1 MSQIQKKI
9 LGCLYGQAL
18 GDAFAMPAHIHP
30 DDTIRAFGWLD
41 SWQAAPRDH
50 VVHAGLPAGRIT
62 DDSEQAFSLAQ
73 AFIAAGGV
81 TLAATV
87 QALLCWYERVDGDNS
102 PYVGPSTR
110 RGINALKA
118 GEDPRA
124 TGLWGDT
131 NGAPMRIA
139 PVGLLHP
146 GDIPGAV
153 ADAATACLPT
163 HYTQPAVSGAS
174 AVAAAVAQAMLAD
187 SLDDVIAAGLLG
199 AAKGREQ
206 GRRWF
211 GVSVAFKIEQ
221 ALDIAASSDDTPT
234 RLRRLFDEVGA
245 TLNVPETVGAAF
257 GILRMADGDPK
268 RTAILAANLS
278 GDADTIGAIACA
290 IAGAFAGIK
299 AIPRADMA
307 VLDADEVFQAY
318 DVRAIADGLA
328 EMVEKNGQ
336 RRGDDE
342 AATDGSGLRL
352 E

>member
-1 MSQIQKKI
+1 MHNKI

-41 SWQAAPRDH
+41 SWQAAPQDH
-50 VVHAGLPAGRIT
+50 LVHAGLPAGRIT

-81 TLAATV
+81 TLDATV
-87 QALLCWYERVDGDNS
+87 RALLTWYQRVDGDNS

-110 RGINALKA
+110 RGIKALKT

-153 ADAATACLPT
+153 ADTATVCMPT

-174 AVAAAVAQAMLAD
+174 AVAAAIAQAMLAD

-211 GVSVAFKIEQ
+211 GASVAFKIEQ
-221 ALDIAASSDDTPT
+221 ALAIATSSDDTPT

-257 GILRMADGDPK
+257 GILKMAAGDPK
-268 RTAILAANLS
+268 RTALLAANLS

-290 IAGAFAGIK
+290 MAGAFAGMD
-299 AIPRADMA
+299 AIPEADVA
-307 VLDADEVFQAY
+307 VLDADEVFRAY
-318 DVRAIADGLA
+318 DVRAIADGLYKLIA
-328 EMVEKNGQ
+328 
-336 RRGDDE
+336 D
-342 AATDGSGLRL
+342 
-352 E
+352 